1 MVQKLCTYHRLWKE
15 GNASQI
21 QQEISSA
28 PVTRLPKFVKE
39 KAAANE
45 SDSNDDDDDD
55 DDEDRKERG
64 AQALCNGHH
73 EVMVTMTTHLLG
85 VALKWLVGINGQ
97 CMFHSYQKFF

>member
-15 GNASQI
+15 GNTSQI

-39 KAAANE
+39 KAAGNE
-45 SDSNDDDDDD
+45 SDSNDDDDD
-55 DDEDRKERG
+55 RQERG

-73 EVMVTMTTHLLG
+73 EVMVTVTIHLLG
-85 VALKWLVGINGQ
+85 VAL
-97 CMFHSYQKFF
+97 